1 MGRKV
6 IILVVAL
13 LLSLSTSAQ
22 SLFFDGEV
30 ATFFDNTEHSGSDIG
45 HSRTMFAVR
54 LTPTLGFRWA
64 DRHSVVAGAE
74 LRKDFGSKRFIDHA
88 QLVAYYEFRHKEYG
102 ANAGIFSRD
111 KLVGDYSRAIY
122 SDSTRFVSSQVQ
134 GVAMHYRSERAF
146 AEVAVDWEGLY
157 SPEMREK
164 FRILVAGGG
173 EFAKHF
179 YAGGALS
186 VLHFAN
192 RSTIQGNVVDNIIIN
207 PYIGA
212 RFTAFFNFDV
222 RLGALLTMQ
231 QDRALREGW
240 KMPMGG
246 ELRFRME
253 RWGVFI
259 ENNLYVGDSL
269 MPFYNTIGKDGEPYG
284 NNLYAGDPF
293 YATTHK
299 LYNRTGIGY
308 ERAFCGDSV
317 KVRAEM
323 VLQLNGKK
331 MYCQQLVGV
340 SAAIC
345 PTIYDKEKRTNKKS
359 K

>member
-1 MGRKV
+1 MVRRV
-6 IILVVAL
+6 VILVVAL

-22 SLFFDGEV
+22 ALFFDGEV
-30 ATFFDNTEHSGSDIG
+30 ATFFDNTEHSGSDVG
-45 HSRTMFAVR
+45 HSRTLFAVR

-64 DRHSVVAGAE
+64 DRHSIVAGAE

-88 QLVAYYEFRHKEYG
+88 QLVAYYEFRHKYYG

-122 SDSTRFVSSQVQ
+122 SDSTRFISSHVQ

-146 AEVAVDWEGLY
+146 AELAVDWEGLY
-157 SPEMREK
+157 SPETREK
-164 FRILVAGGG
+164 FRVLVAGGG
-173 EFAKHF
+173 SFAKHF
-179 YAGGALS
+179 YAGGTLS
-186 VLHFAN
+186 ILHFAN

-207 PYIGA
+207 PYLGA
-212 RFTAFFNFDV
+212 RFSAFFDFDV

-231 QDRALREGW
+231 RDRASHEGW

-246 ELRFRME
+246 EFRFRME

-284 NNLYAGDPF
+284 GGLYAGDPF
-293 YATTHK
+293 YGTTHK
-299 LYNRTGIGY
+299 VYNRTGIGY
-308 ERAFCGDSV
+308 ERAFCNDNV

-323 VLQLNGKK
+323 VLQLNGKRL
-331 MYCQQLVGV
+331 YCQQLVGI
-340 SAAIC
+340 SAAIA
-345 PTIYDKEKRTNKKS
+345 PTIYDKKNHKKT